1 MCFTGVNRA
10 GPTRNR
16 AVGRPTL
23 GPVSRWTG
31 SWLSVPD
38 TGADDDAPKWPG
50 ERLGLPES
58 GPGSAARFGRRFC
71 AIAVDWLPCTA
82 IAQAF
87 TSNPGLS
94 TLVLFAVLTVVSVIA
109 FGRTPGHAAAGL
121 RVAMLDGSRP
131 GIGPAMI
138 RTILICLAIPP
149 LISNADGRGLHDR
162 AAGTIVLHTR

>member
-1 MCFTGVNRA
+1 M
-10 GPTRNR
+10 
-16 AVGRPTL
+16 
-23 GPVSRWTG
+23 SRWTG

-58 GPGSAARFGRRFC
+58 GPGSAARFGRRFG
-71 AIAVDWLPCTA
+71 AIVVDWLPCTVV
-82 IAQAF
+82 AQAF

-94 TLVLFAVLTVVSVIA
+94 ALVLFAVLTVVSVTA
-109 FGRTPGHAAAGL
+109 FGRTPGHAVTGL

-131 GIGPAMI
+131 GLGPVMV

-162 AAGTIVLHTR
+162 AAGTIVLRTG